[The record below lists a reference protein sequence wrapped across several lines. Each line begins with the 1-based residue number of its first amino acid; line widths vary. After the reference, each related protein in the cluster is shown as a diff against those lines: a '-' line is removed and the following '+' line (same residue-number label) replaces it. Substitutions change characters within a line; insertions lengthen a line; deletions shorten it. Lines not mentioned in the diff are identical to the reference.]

1 MQKYVF
7 CFKFVKI
14 SKPGNFPC
22 QNRDEKMIEYLKGE
36 ITELTPTFCV
46 VECAGVGYGLN
57 ITLLDYDSLNAD
69 KENKQRKLY
78 VHESIRE
85 DAHELYGFIEK
96 NEREA
101 FRMLIGVS
109 GVGPNTARLIL
120 SSLTVSQLENAI
132 SSGNEV
138 PLKSVKGIGGKTA
151 QRIIVD
157 LKDKIKSTGTSL
169 NLSAPMSGASFDDAA
184 AALVMLGF
192 SMQQSQKALTKIYS
206 KEPTLSTEQAIKLAL
221 KML

>member
-1 MQKYVF
+1 
-7 CFKFVKI
+7 
-14 SKPGNFPC
+14 
-22 QNRDEKMIEYLKGE
+22 MIEYLKGSL
-36 ITELTPTFCV
+36 TELSPTNCV
-46 VECAGVGYGLN
+46 IECAGVGYGLN
-57 ITLLDYDSLNAD
+57 ITLLDYDALNSAA
-69 KENKQRKLY
+69 KEIPIKMY

-85 DAHELYGFIEK
+85 DAHELYGFK
-96 NEREA
+96 DKASREA

-120 SSLTVSQLENAI
+120 SSLTVQQLEEAI
-132 SSGNEV
+132 SGGNEV

-157 LKDKIKSTGTSL
+157 LKDKIKSTGKAL
-169 NLSAPMSGASFDDAA
+169 NLSVPVSGAAFDDAA

-192 SMQQSQKALTKIYS
+192 TMQQSQKALTKVFA
-206 KEPTLSTEQAIKLAL
+206 KEPTLSTEQAIRLAL

>member
-1 MQKYVF
+1 
-7 CFKFVKI
+7 
-14 SKPGNFPC
+14 
-22 QNRDEKMIEYLKGE
+22 MIEYLRGE

-57 ITLLDYDSLNAD
+57 ITLLDYDTLQAAVNNGPV
-69 KENKQRKLY
+69 KMY

-85 DAHELYGFIEK
+85 DAHELYGFKEK
-96 NEREA
+96 AEREA

-120 SSLTVSQLENAI
+120 SSLTVQQLESAI
-132 SSGNEV
+132 SSGNEI

-157 LKDKIKSTGTSL
+157 LKDKIKGTGTAL
-169 NLSAPMSGASFDDAA
+169 NISVPVSGANYDDAA

-192 SMQQSQKALTKIYS
+192 TMQQSQKALS
-206 KEPTLSTEQAIKLAL
+206 KVFGKDPTLSTEQAIKQAL